1 MILFLLHI
9 VYFIYMIKYILLSC
23 SILMS
28 LNIAT
33 AQNLLSPKDLE
44 LLDNEISQKS
54 IYDKVKTA
62 RIDSLKNSAFSSN
75 NNNYYIFEACL
86 DLGKEY
92 ETFISDSALFYF
104 DKALHVSRILND
116 SSLIIAAELG
126 RIKTLAILGYFKE
139 GITSLNRVEATSIP
153 ESLITE
159 WLDTSRQ
166 LYAYMCTYAYGNKEL
181 YENYSKLLN
190 YYRDK
195 QIQHLEENSPTYK
208 LFLAEHFVANQQLS
222 KAKLLFSELIEE
234 IPANSNI
241 YARAAHNMASIKKS
255 EGKNDVAAHYMALA
269 AISDIKCSVKETM
282 AIQELAIYLYNKG
295 DIKHA
300 YNYISSSLSDAVF
313 CNARLRTAEVS
324 KIIPLIDGAYK
335 KELEKQRETLVFTNF
350 LVGILTVGLIIIIVV
365 VVGQSNRAKQARQE
379 LKKAN
384 SIKEEYIGHFLDI
397 CSIYMERLD
406 NFSKIVTRKI
416 TAGQVEELL
425 KMAKTNKFTEGQHK
439 QFYDI
444 FDATFL
450 HIYPTF
456 IDEFNNL
463 LIPEEQ
469 IIIKEPGH
477 LTTELRIYAF
487 LRMGVE
493 DSTKIASFLNY
504 SVNTIYTYRN
514 KIKSKAKDRETFET
528 SVMKIGSFS

>member
-1 MILFLLHI
+1 MAKSIIFTLLI
-9 VYFIYMIKYILLSC
+9 IF
-23 SILMS
+23 SIGIT
-28 LNIAT
+28 N
-33 AQNLLSPKDLE
+33 AQNALSNKDLE
-44 LLDNEISQKS
+44 ILDKEITKKHL
-54 IYDKVKTA
+54 YDKFKTS
-62 RIDSLKNSAFSSN
+62 RIDSLKNNVILSKENSKN
-75 NNNYYIFEACL
+75 IFEAFI

-104 DKALHVSRILND
+104 DKALDISQALND
-116 SSLIIAAELG
+116 SSLIICAKLG

-139 GITSLNRVEATSIP
+139 GVTELNEVEASTIS
-153 ESLITE
+153 ESLKGE

-166 LYAYMCTYAYGNKEL
+166 LYAYMTTYAYGNKEL
-181 YENYSKLLN
+181 FDKYTQLLN

-195 QIQHLEENSPTYK
+195 QIEFLDENTPTYK
-208 LFLAEHFVANQQLS
+208 LFLAEHYVANKQIS
-222 KAKLLFSELIEE
+222 KAKLLFSELIDET
-234 IPANSNI
+234 PANSNI
-241 YARAAHNMASIKKS
+241 YARAAHNMASIKIQENK
-255 EGKNDVAAHYMALA
+255 KDVAAHYMALA

-282 AIQELAIYLYNKG
+282 AIQELAIHLYNNG
-295 DIKHA
+295 DIMHA
-300 YNYISSSLSDAVF
+300 YSYISSSLADAVF

-335 KELEKQRETLVFTNF
+335 KELEKQRETLVFANL
-350 LVGILTVGLIIIIVV
+350 LVGILTVGLIIIIVI
-365 VVGQSNRAKQARQE
+365 VVGQSNKAKQARQE

-384 SIKEEYIGHFLDI
+384 SIKEEYIGHFLNI

-456 IDEFNNL
+456 IADFNNL
-463 LIPEEQ
+463 LLPEEQ

-493 DSTKIASFLNY
+493 DSNKIANFLNY

-514 KIKSKAKDRETFET
+514 KTKNRAKDRENFEKN
-528 SVMKIGSFS
+528 VMKIGSFS